1 MDQRIIDTAQKYRQM
16 ADALEG
22 LDAGE
27 ALDTTIEPEVRS
39 ALLVLT
45 AKALESRIEKCDA
58 LLTEDTGEAAIDALW
73 EASRAVDKAV
83 KTAMDKIAGYQ
94 QEDKAFEKQLGR
106 VSVSTDTDS
115 AYIKLLKLYKCES
128 IIAAAYRYASAH
140 SYSSAPE
147 EFIKRH
153 MDIDIEAL
161 VDIEKTCLR
170 KLAMRLKKNKRA
182 KFCSK
187 N

>member
-39 ALLVLT
+39 ALLALYY
-45 AKALESRIEKCDA
+45 AKALEARIEKCDA
-58 LLTEDTGEAAIDALW
+58 LLTEDTGEAALDALW
-73 EASRAVDKAV
+73 EASRSVDKAV
-83 KTAMDKIAGYQ
+83 KAAMDKIDRYQ
-94 QEDKAFEKQLGR
+94 KEDKAFEEQLER
-106 VSVSTDTDS
+106 VSVSTGTDS

-128 IIAAAYRYASAH
+128 IIEAAYRYASAH

-161 VDIEKTCLR
+161 VDIRKDLLEEIGHALKEK
-170 KLAMRLKKNKRA
+170 
-182 KFCSK
+182 
-187 N
+187 